1 MGIGVLLIRA
11 DASPE
16 IGTGHVMRCL
26 ALAQAW
32 RDRGGRA
39 VFFMAQSTPAIRER
53 LRRENCDILS
63 VDAIVGSVDDAGKT
77 LEVARQCG
85 CEWLVLDGYRFDATY
100 EAGVRG
106 HGFRVLCMDDLGDRR
121 HYADVILNP
130 NLTASRLEYEHRGST
145 SELLLGTKYSLLR
158 REFWTWSD
166 WNREIPLLARKILV
180 TLGGSTP
187 DDLALCVLEALHQVK
202 NQIERVTFVLGASSE
217 ESKSLKQAAAKLE
230 GKINFVWCATDMA
243 TLMAEADVAIA
254 AAGATCWE
262 LCFMGLPALIVDVA
276 ANQTAEAL
284 ELHRQAYAKYLGSVS
299 ALRPRR
305 LAEELSELLRSQ
317 SLRQEI
323 SQRCRKLVDGRGAE
337 RVVDAMQEYK
347 PGAQASA
354 VQEGARA

>member
-1 MGIGVLLIRA
+1 MRA

-26 ALAQAW
+26 ALAQTW
-32 RDRGGRA
+32 QDRDGTA
-39 VFFMAQSTPAIRER
+39 VFLMAQSTPAIRER
-53 LRRENCDILS
+53 LNRENCEIIS

-85 CEWLVLDGYRFDATY
+85 CDWLVLDGYRFDATY

-106 HGFRVLCMDDLGDRR
+106 HGFRVLCVDDLDDRR
-121 HYADVILNP
+121 HCADVILNP
-130 NLTASRLEYEHRGST
+130 NLTASKSEYEHRGSA

-158 REFWTWSD
+158 REFRSWRD
-166 WNREIPLLARKILV
+166 WNREIPPVARKILV

-187 DDLALCVLEALHQVK
+187 EALALSILEALYQVK
-202 NQIERVTFVLGASSE
+202 NQVERVIFVLGASSG
-217 ESKSLKQAAAKLE
+217 ESKPLKQAAAKME
-230 GKINFVWCATDMA
+230 GKISLVWCATDMA

-276 ANQTAEAL
+276 ANQTAEAV
-284 ELHRQAYAKYLGSVS
+284 ELHRQACAKYLGSAS

-305 LAEELSELLRSQ
+305 LAEELSELLRSHK
-317 SLRQEI
+317 LRQEV
-323 SQRCRKLVDGRGAE
+323 SQRCRTLVDGRGAE
-337 RVVDAMQEYK
+337 RAVAAMQEYK
-347 PGAQASA
+347 PGVPVS
-354 VQEGARA
+354 VVEQETRA